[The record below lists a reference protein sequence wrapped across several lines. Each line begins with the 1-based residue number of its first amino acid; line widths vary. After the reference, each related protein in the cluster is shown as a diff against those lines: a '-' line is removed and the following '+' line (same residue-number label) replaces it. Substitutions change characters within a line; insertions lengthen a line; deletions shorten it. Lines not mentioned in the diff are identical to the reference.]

1 MFCYGLRLLA
11 EKISSL
17 YIAHGGYVE
26 NKEALTRKIA
36 ALLYRIQFCAIG
48 FAYEPEVYCY
58 SRYSE
63 IEFNIRSEP
72 PETTITSYNTIS
84 VWLYNDCSL
93 TIVYQTYAITL
104 NCSNNILRNVW
115 EYLYKTV
122 HRA

>member
-17 YIAHGGYVE
+17 YLAHDGYVK
-26 NKEALTRKIA
+26 NKEALTRNIE
-36 ALLYRIQFCAIG
+36 ALLYRIQFCEICC
-48 FAYEPEVYCY
+48 AYEPEVYCY

-63 IEFNIRSEP
+63 IEFHIRSERQV
-72 PETTITSYNTIS
+72 TSYTNIS
-84 VWLYNDCSL
+84 VCLYNDCGL

-104 NCSNNILRNVW
+104 NCSNNRLRNVW
-115 EYLYKTV
+115 EYLYKKV

>member
-11 EKISSL
+11 EEISSL
-17 YIAHGGYVE
+17 YIAHDGYVE
-26 NKEALTRKIA
+26 NKEALTRNIA
-36 ALLYRIQFCAIG
+36 ALLYRIQFCEIC

-63 IEFNIRSEP
+63 IKLNIRSER
-72 PETTITSYNTIS
+72 PETTKTSYNNIS
-84 VWLYNDCSL
+84 VRLYNDCSL

-104 NCSNNILRNVW
+104 NCSNNRLRIIW
-115 EYLYKTV
+115 EYLYKKV